1 MILPILLLIVTVLAG
16 CSSSAPLMTEE
27 ARCRQTGGMWRAANN
42 YCEQSGSGG
51 GY

>member
-1 MILPILLLIVTVLAG
+1 MTLSMLLLALIVLAG
-16 CSSSAPLMTEE
+16 CSSTAPLMTDE

-42 YCEQSGSGG
+42 YCEQSGSGS